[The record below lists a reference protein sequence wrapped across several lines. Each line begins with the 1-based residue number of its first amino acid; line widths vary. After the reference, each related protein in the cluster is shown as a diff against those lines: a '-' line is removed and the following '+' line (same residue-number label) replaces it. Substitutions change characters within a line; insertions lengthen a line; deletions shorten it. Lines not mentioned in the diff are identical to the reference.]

1 MNFLGMGPAE
11 LVLLLIM
18 ALIIAGPKRMI
29 HWMYILGRWTAK
41 AKAMWLDAVDAIQ
54 REINEAGLDV
64 QVPRELPT
72 RGNLNR
78 MARDAIKPMTKEFEK
93 EIDEV
98 KKLGDEVKQ
107 VQTQLKDESR
117 QTWETVGR
125 KVSGKPEPSAS
136 PPATTTPPNPK
147 PATTTA
153 PPPSPAQT
161 APAAAPAAM
170 PAATDGKKAS
180 TFGTW
185 THAPAATTPPAPREP
200 ADEAKQTASRDK
212 YE

>member
-11 LVLLLIM
+11 LVLLLVM

-78 MARDAIKPMTKEFEK
+78 MARDAMKPMTKEFEK

-117 QTWETVGR
+117 QTWETIGR
-125 KVSGKPEPSAS
+125 KVSGKPEPSAA
-136 PPATTTPPNPK
+136 PPAVPAASNPATPTAPSPSTPP
-147 PATTTA
+147 
-153 PPPSPAQT
+153 
-161 APAAAPAAM
+161 AA
-170 PAATDGKKAS
+170 DGGKKAS

-200 ADEAKQTASRDK
+200 ADEPKQTASRDK
-212 YE
+212 FE

>member
-11 LVLLLIM
+11 LVLLLVM

-78 MARDAIKPMTKEFEK
+78 MARDAMKPMTKEFEK

-136 PPATTTPPNPK
+136 PPVVPAAAN

-161 APAAAPAAM
+161 APPAT
-170 PAATDGKKAS
+170 PPVTDGGKKAS

-185 THAPAATTPPAPREP
+185 THAPAAATPPAPREP
-200 ADEAKQTASRDK
+200 ADEPKQTASRDK

>member
-11 LVLLLIM
+11 LVLLLVM

-29 HWMYILGRWTAK
+29 AWMYVLGRWTSK
-41 AKAMWLDAVDAIQ
+41 AKAMWLEAVDAIQ

-78 MARDAIKPMTKEFEK
+78 MARDALKPMTKGLEK

-98 KKLGDEVKQ
+98 KKLGTEVKQ
-107 VQTQLKDESR
+107 VETQLKEETR
-117 QTWETVGR
+117 QTWDAVGR
-125 KVSGKPEPSAS
+125 KVSGKPEPS
-136 PPATTTPPNPK
+136 PAAATSA
-147 PATTTA
+147 PAAATA
-153 PPPSPAQT
+153 APPSPT
-161 APAAAPAAM
+161 PPTPAAAPAA
-170 PAATDGKKAS
+170 PAPDAQKPA
-180 TFGTW
+180 FGTW
-185 THAPAATTPPAPREP
+185 SAAPAARDGIGETKKPA
-200 ADEAKQTASRDK
+200 SSDK

>member
-78 MARDAIKPMTKEFEK
+78 MARDALKPMAKEFEK
-93 EIDEV
+93 EIDDV

-107 VQTQLKDESR
+107 VQAQLKDESR
-117 QTWETVGR
+117 QTWDAVGR

-136 PPATTTPPNPK
+136 PATTAPAASQ

-153 PPPSPAQT
+153 PPS
-161 APAAAPAAM
+161 
-170 PAATDGKKAS
+170 TDGKQSA

-185 THAPAATTPPAPREP
+185 THAPAATAPPAPREP
-200 ADEAKQTASRDK
+200 ADESKQTASRDK

>member
-78 MARDAIKPMTKEFEK
+78 MARDAMKPMTKEFEK

-98 KKLGDEVKQ
+98 KRLGDEVKQ

-136 PPATTTPPNPK
+136 PPAAPAAANPAA
-147 PATTTA
+147 PA
-153 PPPSPAQT
+153 PSPAQ
-161 APAAAPAAM
+161 AAP
-170 PAATDGKKAS
+170 PAQTPPPSTDGKKAS

-185 THAPAATTPPAPREP
+185 THAPAATTPPAATPPAPREP
-200 ADEAKQTASRDK
+200 ANEPKQAASRDK

>member
-78 MARDAIKPMTKEFEK
+78 MARDAFKPMTKEFEK

-117 QTWETVGR
+117 QTWEAVGR
-125 KVSGKPEPSAS
+125 KVSGKPEPFAS
-136 PPATTTPPNPK
+136 PAAAPAASNAATTS
-147 PATTTA
+147 A

-161 APAAAPAAM
+161 TPPS
-170 PAATDGKKAS
+170 TDGKKAS

-200 ADEAKQTASRDK
+200 ADEPQQTASRDK